1 MASKS
6 GKINIDVPA
15 LLTNLGKS
23 LYTSPNVA
31 LRELLQN
38 AHDGIALYLRV
49 LPEAARQNFSP
60 EINITLRGRQMIVQD
75 NGIGMSQKELE
86 EEFACIG
93 RSGKKD
99 LQEIVSSR
107 ALGERIIGQ
116 YGIGFLASFLV
127 ADRVDVYSRVEG
139 EQAFHW
145 WCEGKAE
152 YFLEPCEVEFERGT
166 KLVLTL
172 KQENLPAEFQDIT
185 GLKDLAIK
193 YGSLLPFPIFVQN
206 ARVNRYSDG
215 WKSKDAFDRM
225 SESDLLEFLRAKF
238 PVEFLDVFRINKT
251 AEHIRHGTVSFRAAF
266 FISKVGMEA
275 YFFRG
280 TPLEKAATGVDVYC
294 KGMYV
299 RRTQEL
305 MPIWGRFVHGVID
318 FDNLDL
324 SLSREELVDNDLL
337 QVYRSMLETE
347 VAHHLRSLRGTDKLK
362 TIVEIH
368 RPDLIQGVAIMGE
381 KPIARDGSTLLD
393 NLVEVLPFETTH
405 GKMTLPEYQRIVRDA
420 SARYR
425 ECDGNT
431 IYTMSKSTT
440 GAGESILASD
450 MGWPVI
456 LTMPYEQKVLNDFA
470 KLHSDTVKV
479 KFMSPDDL
487 VQAAAPGETDSFD
500 EDTQEIIMTLFQH
513 SLRSIGS
520 IQIRVSRFRAS
531 VPALLLVDV
540 SDDEALK
547 IYDQLERASRDP
559 QLRDDVV
566 LQVLMKMAEQY
577 RSTKG
582 SRYFY
587 VNANNELIKG
597 MVEIY
602 RTEPLA
608 DILPLAAR
616 TIYNSALLQSAHRT
630 LSPRDAEII
639 VGNFN
644 ETLANVLSMTLEQ
657 KRRRRDISGDFPIT
671 IKRAPLKPFV
681 FCAHSFTSE
690 TVKSA
695 IERVKRTIK
704 EELDWEAISA
714 DEDIKDLSVT
724 DNVRELIRT
733 CQFGVADITG
743 NNPNVMLEIGMLE
756 MLGKPVVKIRDI
768 NDKTDLPVD
777 ISGKIYCTYS
787 VSQAGNRWD
796 VGAEFVDDLRK
807 HLRIAQNKC
816 QGA

>member
-1 MASKS
+1 
-6 GKINIDVPA
+6 
-15 LLTNLGKS
+15 
-23 LYTSPNVA
+23 
-31 LRELLQN
+31 
-38 AHDGIALYLRV
+38 
-49 LPEAARQNFSP
+49 
-60 EINITLRGRQMIVQD
+60 
-75 NGIGMSQKELE
+75 
-86 EEFACIG
+86 
-93 RSGKKD
+93 
-99 LQEIVSSR
+99 
-107 ALGERIIGQ
+107 
-116 YGIGFLASFLV
+116 
-127 ADRVDVYSRVEG
+127 
-139 EQAFHW
+139 
-145 WCEGKAE
+145 
-152 YFLEPCEVEFERGT
+152 
-166 KLVLTL
+166 
-172 KQENLPAEFQDIT
+172 
-185 GLKDLAIK
+185 
-193 YGSLLPFPIFVQN
+193 
-206 ARVNRYSDG
+206 
-215 WKSKDAFDRM
+215 M
-225 SESDLLEFLRAKF
+225 SESDLLDFLRAKF

-280 TPLEKAATGVDVYC
+280 TPVEKAATGVDVYC
-294 KGMYV
+294 RGMYV

-305 MPIWGRFVHGVID
+305 MPIWARFVHGVID

-324 SLSREELVDNDLL
+324 SLSREEVVDNELL
-337 QVYRSMLETE
+337 QMYRSMLETE
-347 VAHHLRSLRGTDKLK
+347 MAHHLRSLRGTDKLK

-368 RPDLIQGVAIMGE
+368 RPDLIQGVAILGE

-393 NLVEVLPFETTH
+393 NLIDVLPFETTH
-405 GKMTLPEYQRIVRDA
+405 GKMTLPEYQKIVREA
-420 SARYR
+420 STRYR
-425 ECDGNT
+425 ECDENT
-431 IYTMSKSTT
+431 IYTMSQSTT

-456 LTMPYEQKVLNDFA
+456 LTVPEEQKVLNDFA

-479 KFMSPDDL
+479 KLMAPDDL
-487 VQAAAPGETDSFD
+487 VRAAGGTDGFD
-500 EDTQEIIMTLFQH
+500 EDTREIIMTLFQH

-566 LQVLMKMAEQY
+566 FQVIMKMAAQY
-577 RSTKG
+577 RSAKG

-587 VNANNELIKG
+587 VNANNKLIKG

-644 ETLANVLSMTLEQ
+644 DTLATVLSMTLEQ
-657 KRRRRDISGDFPIT
+657 KRRRQDNTTQS
-671 IKRAPLKPFV
+671 KKEAPPNKPFV
-681 FCAHSFTSE
+681 FCAHSFNSE
-690 TVKSA
+690 SVKAA
-695 IERVKRTIK
+695 IERVKRTVK
-704 EELDWEAISA
+704 EDLGLEAVSA
-714 DEDIKDLSVT
+714 DDDIKDLRVT

-768 NDKTDLPVD
+768 DDKTQLPVD
-777 ISGKIYCTYS
+777 ISGNIYCTYS
-787 VSQAGNRWD
+787 VSKAGNRWD
-796 VGAEFVDDLRK
+796 VGADFVDDLRK

>member
-38 AHDGIALYLRV
+38 AHDGIALYLRR
-49 LPEAARQNFSP
+49 LPESARQNFSP

-99 LQEIVSSR
+99 IQEIVSSR

-152 YFLEPCEVEFERGT
+152 YLLEPCEVEFERGT
-166 KLVLTL
+166 KVALTL
-172 KQENLPAEFQDIT
+172 KQENLPPEFEDIT
-185 GLKDLAIK
+185 NLKDLAIK

-206 ARVNRYSDG
+206 ARLNRYSDG
-215 WKSKDAFDRM
+215 WTSKDAFDRM
-225 SESDLLEFLRAKF
+225 SENDLLEFLRLKF

-251 AEHIRHGTVSFRAAF
+251 AEHIRHGAVSFRAAF

-275 YFFRG
+275 YFVRG
-280 TPLEKAATGVDVYC
+280 TPFEKASTGVDVYC

-305 MPIWGRFVHGVID
+305 MPIWARFVHGVID

-324 SLSREELVDNDLL
+324 SLSREELVDNELL

-347 VAHHLRSLRGTDKLK
+347 VAHHLHSLRGTDKLK
-362 TIVEIH
+362 TIVGIH
-368 RPDLIQGVAIMGE
+368 RQDLIQGVAILGE

-393 NLVEVLPFETTH
+393 NLIDVLPFETTH
-405 GKMTLPEYQRIVRDA
+405 GKMTLPEYQRIVREA
-420 SARYR
+420 STRYR
-425 ECDGNT
+425 ECGENT
-431 IYTMSKSTT
+431 IYTMSQSTT
-440 GAGESILASD
+440 GAGESILAND

-456 LTMPYEQKVLNDFA
+456 LTAPMEQKVLNDFA
-470 KLHSDTVKV
+470 RLHRDTIKV
-479 KFMSPDDL
+479 KAMSPDDL
-487 VQAAAPGETDSFD
+487 VRAARVDDRSDDDSQGLI
-500 EDTQEIIMTLFQH
+500 ETLFQH
-513 SLRSIGS
+513 NLRSVGS
-520 IQIRVSRFRAS
+520 IHIRVSRFRES
-531 VPALLLVDV
+531 VPALLLVDI
-540 SDDEALK
+540 SDDEAIK
-547 IYDQLERASRDP
+547 FYEQLDEASRDP
-559 QLRDDVV
+559 ELKDHALFQMFMR
-566 LQVLMKMAEQY
+566 MAEQY
-577 RSTKG
+577 RSAKG
-582 SRYFY
+582 LNYFY

-602 RTEPLA
+602 RADPLA

-657 KRRRRDISGDFPIT
+657 KRRRQDNTARS
-671 IKRAPLKPFV
+671 KEEAPPNKPFV

-690 TVKSA
+690 RVVAA
-695 IERVKRTIK
+695 IERVKRTVK
-704 EELDWEAISA
+704 EDLKLEAVSA
-714 DEDIKDLSVT
+714 DDDIKDLSVT

-768 NDKTDLPVD
+768 DDTTALPVD
-777 ISGKIYCTYS
+777 ISGNIYCTYS
-787 VSQAGNRWD
+787 VSKAGNRWD

-807 HLRIAQNKC
+807 HLNIAHKKC
-816 QGA
+816 QGS